1 MAVTLADIANNALG
15 LYGGAADQSGGDGYI
30 SAAEITADTTVTAKR
45 INDLYAVA
53 RKEMISR
60 FAEMLCP
67 FRETVKFADLGDDL
81 KADDITIKSITVGV
95 DPFPI
100 TVVTAKAHN
109 LTTGNTRFLSDI
121 RGDLATD
128 AADVTSLN
136 GQNVTITEG
145 ADTATFTIDA
155 LVGTAAWDHVENT
168 GQISKAPE
176 TGAWQYAFTLPSD
189 YFCMV
194 RHTDESFTQKNNTRK
209 RYQYQTVADRV
220 GTGLVLLTNNLTNL
234 GGDSAYIE
242 YCIDQTTFDLFSAM
256 FEETLTFLLAIKL
269 CTNVGGRDLET
280 RAALMAEYEA
290 VMIPKAQAYNQ
301 SQFDNSVR
309 YPNDFSGGRSAGG
322 RGLRS
327 RRDLGTYTDASG
339 NRREIFP

>member
-1 MAVTLADIANNALG
+1 MTVTLEDIANNALG
-15 LYGGAADQSGGDGYI
+15 LYGGAADDSGGDGYV
-30 SAAEITADTTVTAKR
+30 SAAIITANTTTTAKR
-45 INDLYAVA
+45 INDFYAVA
-53 RKEMISR
+53 RREMISQ

-81 KADDITIKSITVGV
+81 KADDITIESITVAAGT
-95 DPFPI
+95 FKI
-100 TVVTAKAHN
+100 TVTTVKAHN

-128 AADVTSLN
+128 AADVSSLN
-136 GQNVTITEG
+136 GKNVTV
-145 ADTATFTIDA
+145 AVVDTTSFTIDT
-155 LVGTAAWDHVENT
+155 LVGTADWDHVENT

-176 TGAWQYAFTLPSD
+176 TGAWQYAFTLPPD
-189 YFCMV
+189 YFCMF
-194 RHTDESFTQKNNTRK
+194 RHTDESFTVKNETRK
-209 RYQYQTVADRV
+209 RYQYETVADRV

-242 YCIDQTTFDLFSAM
+242 YCIDQTTFALFSAM
-256 FEETLTFLLAIKL
+256 YEKTLTFLLGIKL

-280 RAALMAEYEA
+280 RRALIAEYETIL
-290 VMIPKAQAYNQ
+290 VPEAQAYNQ

-322 RGLRS
+322 RGLRT
-327 RRDLGTYTDASG
+327 RRDLGTFINASG
-339 NRREIFP
+339 DRQEIFP

>member
-1 MAVTLADIANNALG
+1 MTTALVDIANNALG

-30 SAAEITADTTVTAKR
+30 GVAEITADTTVTAKR
-45 INDLYAVA
+45 INDFYAVA
-53 RKEMISR
+53 RKEMISQ
-60 FAEMLCP
+60 FAEMGCP

-81 KADDITIKSITVGV
+81 KADDITIESITVAAGT
-95 DPFPI
+95 FKI

-128 AADVTSLN
+128 AQDVSSLN
-136 GQNVTITEG
+136 GQNVTVTVV
-145 ADTATFTIDA
+145 DTTSFTIDT
-155 LVGTAAWDHVENT
+155 LLGTAAWDHVENS

-176 TGAWQYAFTLPSD
+176 AGAWQYAFTLPSD
-189 YFCMV
+189 YFCMF
-194 RHTDESFTQKNNTRK
+194 RHTDESFTEKNNTRK

-242 YCIDQTTFDLFSAM
+242 YCIDQTTFALFSAM
-256 FEETLTFLLAIKL
+256 FEEVVTFLLAIKL

-280 RAALMAEYEA
+280 RAGLMAEYEA
-290 VMIPKAQAYNQ
+290 VIIPKAQAYNQ

-309 YPNDFSGGRSAGG
+309 YPNDFSGGRSTGG

-327 RRDLGTYTDASG
+327 RRDLGTFTNASG
-339 NRREIFP
+339 NRQEIFP

>member
-1 MAVTLADIANNALG
+1 MATTLEDIANNALG

-30 SAAEITADTTVTAKR
+30 SAAEITADTTATAKR
-45 INDLYAVA
+45 INDFYAVA

-60 FAEMLCP
+60 FAEMGCP
-67 FRETVKFADLGDDL
+67 FRETLKFADLGDDL
-81 KADDITIKSITVGV
+81 KADDVTIESITVGTT
-95 DPFPI
+95 PFPI
-100 TVVTAKAHN
+100 TVVTTKAHN

-121 RGDLATD
+121 QGDLATD

-136 GQNVTITEG
+136 GQNVTITVV
-145 ADTATFTIDA
+145 DTTSFTIDT
-155 LVGTAAWDHVENT
+155 LVGTADWDHVENT
-168 GQISKAPE
+168 GIISKAPE
-176 TGAWQYAFTLPSD
+176 TGAWQYAFQLPSD
-189 YFCMV
+189 YFCMF
-194 RHTDESFTQKNNTRK
+194 RHTDESFTEKNNTRK

-242 YCIDQTTFDLFSAM
+242 YCIDLTAFALFSAM
-256 FEETLTFLLAIKL
+256 FDEVVTFLLAIKL
-269 CTNVGGRDLET
+269 CTTVGGRDLET

-309 YPNDFSGGRSAGG
+309 YPPDYSGGRSTGG

>member
-1 MAVTLADIANNALG
+1 MTVALVDIANNALG
-15 LYGGAADQSGGDGYI
+15 LYGGAADQSGGDGYVP
-30 SAAEITADTTVTAKR
+30 AAEITANTTVTAKR
-45 INDLYAVA
+45 INDFYAVA
-53 RKEMISR
+53 RKEMISL
-60 FAEMLCP
+60 FAEMGCP

-81 KADDITIKSITVGV
+81 KADDVTIESITVGAN
-95 DPFPI
+95 PFPI
-100 TVVTAKAHN
+100 TVVTTKAHN

-128 AADVTSLN
+128 ATDVTSLN
-136 GQNVTITEG
+136 GQNVTITVV
-145 ADTATFTIDA
+145 DTTSFTINT
-155 LVGTAAWDHVENT
+155 LVGTADWDHVENT

-176 TGAWQYAFTLPSD
+176 TGAWQYAFKLPSD
-189 YFCMV
+189 YFCMF
-194 RHTDESFTQKNNTRK
+194 RHTDESFTEKNNTRK
-209 RYQYQTVADRV
+209 RYQYQTVADRA

-242 YCIDQTTFDLFSAM
+242 YCIDQTTFELFSAM

-280 RAALMAEYEA
+280 RGGLMAEYEA
-290 VMIPKAQAYNQ
+290 VIIPKAQAYNQ

-309 YPNDFSGGRSAGG
+309 YPPDYSGGRSTGG

-327 RRDLGTYTDASG
+327 RRDLGTFTNASG
-339 NRREIFP
+339 DRQEIFP

>member
-1 MAVTLADIANNALG
+1 MTVTLEDIANNALG
-15 LYGGAADQSGGDGYI
+15 LYGGAADQSGGDGYVP
-30 SAAEITADTTVTAKR
+30 AAEITANATVTAKR
-45 INDLYAVA
+45 INDFYAVA
-53 RKEMISR
+53 RKEMISA
-60 FAEMLCP
+60 FAEMGCP

-81 KADDITIKSITVGV
+81 KADDITIESITVGTT
-95 DPFPI
+95 PFPI
-100 TVVTAKAHN
+100 TVVTVKAHN

-136 GQNVTITEG
+136 GKNVTIAVVDSTS
-145 ADTATFTIDA
+145 FTIDT
-155 LVGTAAWDHVENT
+155 LVGTADWDHVENT

-189 YFCMV
+189 YFCMF
-194 RHTDESFTQKNNTRK
+194 RHTDESFTEKNNTRK
-209 RYQYQTVADRV
+209 RYQHQTVADRV

-242 YCIDQTTFDLFSAM
+242 YCIDQTTFELFSAIY
-256 FEETLTFLLAIKL
+256 EKTLTFLLAIKL

-280 RAALMAEYEA
+280 RAALKAEYKAIIVPE
-290 VMIPKAQAYNQ
+290 AQAYNQ

-309 YPNDFSGGRSAGG
+309 YPPDYSGGRSAGG

-327 RRDLGTYTDASG
+327 QRDLGTFTNASG
-339 NRREIFP
+339 NRQEIFP

>member
-1 MAVTLADIANNALG
+1 MTVALVDIANNALG

-30 SAAEITADTTVTAKR
+30 SAAEITADTTTTAKR
-45 INDLYAVA
+45 INDFYAVA

-60 FAEMLCP
+60 FAEMGCP

-81 KADDITIKSITVGV
+81 KADDITIESITVAAGT
-95 DPFPI
+95 FKI
-100 TVVTAKAHN
+100 TVVTTKAHN

-136 GQNVTITEG
+136 GQNVTV
-145 ADTATFTIDA
+145 AVVDTTSFTIDT

-168 GQISKAPE
+168 GLISKAPE
-176 TGAWQYAFTLPSD
+176 TGAWTYAFTLPSD
-189 YFCMV
+189 YFCMF
-194 RHTDESFTQKNNTRK
+194 RHTDESFTEKNNTRK
-209 RYQYQTVADRV
+209 KYQHQTVADRV

-242 YCIDQTTFDLFSAM
+242 YCIDLTAFALFSAI
-256 FEETLTFLLAIKL
+256 FEEVVTFLLGIKL

-280 RAALMAEYEA
+280 RAALMTEYEA
-290 VMIPKAQAYNQ
+290 VMIPKGQAYNQ

-309 YPNDFSGGRSAGG
+309 YPPDYSGGRSTGG

-327 RRDLGTYTDASG
+327 RRDLGTFTNAGG
-339 NRREIFP
+339 NRQQIFP

>member
-1 MAVTLADIANNALG
+1 MTVALVDIANNALG
-15 LYGGAADQSGGDGYI
+15 LYGGAADDSGGDGYVP
-30 SAAEITADTTVTAKR
+30 AAVITAGTTTTAKR
-45 INDLYAVA
+45 INDFYAVA
-53 RKEMISR
+53 RKEMISQ
-60 FAEMLCP
+60 FAEMGCP

-81 KADDITIKSITVGV
+81 KADDITIESITVAAGT
-95 DPFPI
+95 FKI
-100 TVVTAKAHN
+100 TVTTVKAHN
-109 LTTGNTRFLSDI
+109 LTTGDTRFLSDI

-136 GQNVTITEG
+136 GQNVTITVVN
-145 ADTATFTIDA
+145 TTSFTIDT
-155 LVGTAAWDHVENT
+155 LVGTAAWDHVANT

-189 YFCMV
+189 YFCMF
-194 RHTDESFTQKNNTRK
+194 RHTDESFTEKNNTRK

-220 GTGLVLLTNNLTNL
+220 GTGLVLLTNSLTNL

-242 YCIDQTTFDLFSAM
+242 YCIDQTAFALFSAM
-256 FEETLTFLLAIKL
+256 YEKTLTFLLAIKL

-280 RAALMAEYEA
+280 RAALMAEYKA
-290 VMIPKAQAYNQ
+290 VITPDAQAYNQ

-309 YPNDFSGGRSAGG
+309 YPNDFSGGRSTGG
-322 RGLRS
+322 RGLTS

-339 NRREIFP
+339 NRRQVYP